1 MRRKWLIAGGTGT
14 ALALGLALWL
24 IPTTGAQNPDNGNG
38 KKAVEPLPIRQVVLF
53 NSGVGYFQRE
63 GAVDGNAQVDLSFP
77 ALDVNDLLKSLVL
90 QDLGGGKISSVSY
103 DSHDPIEKILRSFAL
118 DLNGNPTFG
127 QILNQARGEKV
138 ELLLRPDKKE
148 TPPAKVQ
155 GTIVGMELKRRP
167 IGKDMVQV
175 VDMETLNISG
185 QSGLQSVNL
194 EDIIGVRFVN
204 PTLENEFQRALRV
217 LASSHDVQKKSV
229 TLGFTGAGKRAVRVG
244 YVVERPIW
252 KTSYRL
258 RIEPNG
264 KIFLQGWAL
273 VENTSDDDWND
284 VRMVLVSGKP
294 ISYRMNLYEPLYIPR
309 PVVEPELFAS
319 LRPPV
324 YGGAM
329 GQVADDP
336 AAAAA
341 ANVFGNPGGAPPVP
355 PTQGGPAANPGF
367 AQNIPFNPSNF
378 AQPFLNPFGGGGYQ
392 GAPMAGYGGGF
403 GGGFQGFGFQGFNQ
417 MGQGQFG
424 FNSAI
429 NYYQNTMPN
438 RNQELA
444 MINNRL
450 TFDELQRRRN
460 LEQAARQEAKG
471 KGPAIAGLNFKEGIA
486 SVATAEEVGDYYQY
500 IIDQRISLSRQKS
513 AMLPILD
520 QTIEGSKVSIY
531 NESIQAKY
539 PLLGLKLKNT
549 SGQPLTQGPI
559 TVYDSSTYSGDT
571 RILDLQPGEERLLS
585 YALDQS
591 TEVKTDV
598 KTSPSPEMNFRLGEP
613 NLTARYKL
621 RQTTTYT
628 IKNRSTTDRTIILEH
643 PIQSDWKLVGQ
654 KAGEKTR
661 DHYRFT
667 VQVAPGKTAS
677 HDVVEE
683 QARVD
688 SVALAGAPTPFY
700 SIGIGV
706 AVKPMVQVEPDKLV
720 NLRISKGILI
730 PTWKTR
736 ESRTYHVQNLS
747 GEDRNFTI
755 DHVIRKDW
763 SRIDAKGGAQPGPGV
778 VRFKLDVA
786 KNKTGSQEV
795 IEERVHSEKGTLLK
809 LVTEEKLREFLAHTI
824 SGADVK
830 AALTKTLAL
839 QARLAQTKKQ
849 VAEFDGNLKI
859 VSDDQARLRE
869 NLKIVPLNS
878 DPYKRF
884 LDKFVNQ
891 ETEIEN
897 LQKSLRQ
904 AQTALASLQR
914 EYDEFVLTLNAE

>member
-1 MRRKWLIAGGTGT
+1 MRRKWLIASLTGT

-24 IPTTGAQNPDNGNG
+24 ASTTGAQNPDNGNG
-38 KKAVEPLPIRQVVLF
+38 KKIVEGPLPIRQVVLF

-63 GAVDGNAQVDLSFP
+63 GAVDDNAQVDLSFP
-77 ALDVNDLLKSLVL
+77 ATDVNDLLKSLVL
-90 QDLGGGKISSVSY
+90 QDLGGGKISTVSY

-127 QILNQARGEKV
+127 QILNQARGEKI
-138 ELLLRPDKKE
+138 ELLLRPDKKDAQ
-148 TPPAKVQ
+148 PAKVQ

-185 QSGLQSVNL
+185 PSGLQSVNL
-194 EDIIGVRFVN
+194 EDVIGVRFLN

-217 LASSHDVQKKSV
+217 LATSHDVQKKSV
-229 TLGFTGAGKRAVRVG
+229 TLGFAGAGKRAVRVG

-294 ISYRMNLYEPLYIPR
+294 ISYQMNLYEPLYIPR

-319 LRPPV
+319 LRPPL

-329 GQVADDP
+329 GQVTDE
-336 AAAAA
+336 AA
-341 ANVFGNPGGAPPVP
+341 ANAEQPRQPQAVMGQQPGM
-355 PTQGGPAANPGF
+355 
-367 AQNIPFNPSNF
+367 PFSPSNF
-378 AQPFLNPFGGGGYQ
+378 AQPFLNPMGAGNQGGF
-392 GAPMAGYGGGF
+392 AGF
-403 GGGFQGFGFQGFNQ
+403 GGGFAGGQVGQNFNQGFGFQGFNQ
-417 MGQGQFG
+417 FGGQGQGQLGG
-424 FNSAI
+424 FNAG
-429 NYYQNTMPN
+429 NYYQNATAN
-438 RNQELA
+438 QRNQDLA
-444 MINNRL
+444 MFNNRL
-450 TFDELQRRRN
+450 TFDELQRRRQQ
-460 LEQAARQEAKG
+460 EQLAKQEAKG

-500 IIDQRISLSRQKS
+500 VIDQRISLSRQKS

-559 TVYDSSTYSGDT
+559 TVYDTNTYSGDT

-591 TEVKTDV
+591 TEIKTDV
-598 KTSPSPEMNFRLGEP
+598 KTSPSPDMTFRLGEP

-628 IKNRSTTDRTIILEH
+628 IKNRSTTDRTVILEH
-643 PIQSDWKLVGQ
+643 PIESAWKLFGQ

-661 DHYRFT
+661 SHYRFT
-667 VQVAPGKTAS
+667 VQVGAGKTAT

-688 SVALAGAPTPFY
+688 TVALAGAPTPMY

-706 AVKPMVQVEPDKLV
+706 AVKPMVHVQEDKLV
-720 NLRISKGILI
+720 NLKIHKGFLI

-736 ESRTYHVQNLS
+736 ESRSYHVQNLS

-763 SRIDAKGGAQPGPGV
+763 SRIDQKGDAQPGPGV

-786 KNKTGSQEV
+786 KNKTASQEV
-795 IEERVHSEKGTLLK
+795 IEERVHTEKGTLLK
-809 LVTEEKLREFLAHTI
+809 SVPEAKVREFLAHAVP
-824 SGADVK
+824 GADVK
-830 AALTKTLAL
+830 AALTKTLLL
-839 QARLAQTKKQ
+839 QAKLAETQKQ
-849 VAEFDGNLKI
+849 VVELDKNLKI
-859 VSDDQARLRE
+859 VSEDQARIRE
-869 NLKIVPLNS
+869 NLKIVPPNS
-878 DPYKRF
+878 EPYKRF

-904 AQTALASLQR
+904 AQATLATLQR
-914 EYDEFVLTLNAE
+914 EYEEFILTLNAE